1 MRRALIAS
9 ALSVTLAAL
18 LPRALKID
26 GDIATTAQ
34 LALAALLFLLA
45 WAAHSLKGRRE
56 T

>member
-1 MRRALIAS
+1 MRRALVAS
-9 ALSVTLAAL
+9 ALSVVLAAL
-18 LPRALKID
+18 LPRVLKID